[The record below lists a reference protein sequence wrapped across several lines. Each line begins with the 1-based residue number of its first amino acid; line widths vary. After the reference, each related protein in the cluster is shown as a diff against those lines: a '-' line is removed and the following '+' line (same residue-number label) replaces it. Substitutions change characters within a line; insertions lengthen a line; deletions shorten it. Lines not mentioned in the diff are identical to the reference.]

1 LTLVFDSYAW
11 IEFFL
16 GSEKGAKV
24 KELIEGDED
33 IITPTIVLAEIA
45 NKYYREG
52 EQEKIVMER
61 ISIIRDAST
70 VRYIDDAIL
79 RKLQEARE
87 VLIEN
92 KKRLK
97 LRRDPSLADY
107 IVYAIS
113 IAEKARIVTGDDHF
127 KGLNV
132 IFLE

>member
-1 LTLVFDSYAW
+1 MTLVFDSYAW

-52 EQEKIVMER
+52 EEEKIVIER

>member
-52 EQEKIVMER
+52 EQEKIVMKR

>member
-1 LTLVFDSYAW
+1 MTLVFDSYAW

-16 GSEKGAKV
+16 GSEKGVKV

-52 EQEKIVMER
+52 EEEKIVIER

>member
-52 EQEKIVMER
+52 EEEKIVMER

>member
-1 LTLVFDSYAW
+1 MTLVFDSYAW

>member
-1 LTLVFDSYAW
+1 MTLVFDSYAW

-52 EQEKIVMER
+52 EQEKIVMKR

>member
-1 LTLVFDSYAW
+1 MTLVFDSYAW

-52 EQEKIVMER
+52 EEEKIIMER

>member
-1 LTLVFDSYAW
+1 MTLVFDSYAW

-24 KELIEGDED
+24 KELMEGDED

-52 EQEKIVMER
+52 EEEKIVMER

-92 KKRLK
+92 
-97 LRRDPSLADY
+97 
-107 IVYAIS
+107 
-113 IAEKARIVTGDDHF
+113 
-127 KGLNV
+127 
-132 IFLE
+132 

>member
-1 LTLVFDSYAW
+1 MTLVFDSYAW

-52 EQEKIVMER
+52 EEEKIVMER